1 MLGIHTDTQG
11 PTVPCDAAVFLGGLR
26 PAQAGVRHSA
36 VTVGEWGAAGTAT
49 GPLPPGLTSLNL
61 QDQQSALS
69 LHASQQQVEKGIRNK
84 IPLFCSCKITTNPGI
99 SLRKRGIFM

>member
-11 PTVPCDAAVFLGGLR
+11 LTVPVMLRFSWEVCTLHRLGSVTQLR
-26 PAQAGVRHSA
+26 RWGS
-36 VTVGEWGAAGTAT
+36 WGAAGTPT

-69 LHASQQQVEKGIRNK
+69 LHASQEQVEK
-84 IPLFCSCKITTNPGI
+84 
-99 SLRKRGIFM
+99 